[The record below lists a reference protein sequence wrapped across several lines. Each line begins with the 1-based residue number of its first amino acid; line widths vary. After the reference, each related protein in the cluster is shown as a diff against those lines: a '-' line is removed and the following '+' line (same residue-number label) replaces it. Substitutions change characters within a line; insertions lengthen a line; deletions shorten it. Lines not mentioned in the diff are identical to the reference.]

1 LDDTLALGPA
11 RGWRLKMDKEIK
23 EKMVLVS
30 QHLIKMLN
38 LASEAFRKP
47 TEKSFEEAEE
57 VKDRILRDSSE
68 LTSFIISKNPS
79 SEKGKGWVKPYLSI
93 ASSFDRMTYNIEGI
107 LDRLRAKS
115 ENHILFS
122 HQAVKEVIDIFQEVM
137 RLLEYLPKLITTENK
152 LLGQR
157 IGEEGKSVFEAANA
171 YSEEHE
177 ERLIQG
183 ICVPKH
189 SPIYLGILESLKGVM
204 VHTLEVS
211 GKIVS
216 ISSTS

>member
-1 LDDTLALGPA
+1 
-11 RGWRLKMDKEIK
+11 
-23 EKMVLVS
+23 MVLVC
-30 QHLIKMLN
+30 QNLMKMLN
-38 LASEAFRKP
+38 LASVAFREP
-47 TEKSFEEAEE
+47 TGKSFKEAEE
-57 VKDRILRDSSE
+57 VKDTILQYSSE
-68 LTSFIISKNPS
+68 LTSFIISKSPS
-79 SEKGKGWVKPYLSI
+79 TEKGKGWAKPYLSI

-107 LDRLRAKS
+107 LDRVRGKS

-122 HQAVKEVIDIFQEVM
+122 DGAVKEVNDIFQEAM
-137 RLLEYLPKLITTENK
+137 RLLEYLPNLITTENK

-157 IGEEGKSVFEAANA
+157 IGEEGKSVFEIVNT

-183 ICVPKH
+183 ICEPKH
-189 SPIYLGILESLKGVM
+189 SPVYLGILESLKGVM

-216 ISSTS
+216 ISSKS

>member
-1 LDDTLALGPA
+1 
-11 RGWRLKMDKEIK
+11 MDKEIK
-23 EKMVLVS
+23 GKMVLVC
-30 QHLIKMLN
+30 QNLMKMLN
-38 LASEAFRKP
+38 LASVAFREP
-47 TEKSFEEAEE
+47 TGKSFKEAEE
-57 VKDRILRDSSE
+57 VKDTILQYSSK
-68 LTSFIISKNPS
+68 LTSFIISKSPS
-79 SEKGKGWVKPYLSI
+79 SEKGKGWAKPYLSI

-107 LDRLRAKS
+107 LERVRGKS

-122 HQAVKEVIDIFQEVM
+122 DGAVREVNDIFQEAM
-137 RLLEYLPKLITTENK
+137 RLLEYLPNLITTENK

-157 IGEEGKSVFEAANA
+157 IGEEGKSVFEIVNT

-183 ICVPKH
+183 ICEPKH
-189 SPIYLGILESLKGVM
+189 SPVYLGILESLKGVM

-216 ISSTS
+216 ISSKS

>member
-1 LDDTLALGPA
+1 
-11 RGWRLKMDKEIK
+11 MDKEMK

-30 QHLIKMLN
+30 QHLIKMLS

-47 TEKSFEEAEE
+47 TEKPFKEAEK
-57 VKDRILRDSSE
+57 VKTRILQGSSK
-68 LTSFIISKNPS
+68 LTSFIISKSPP
-79 SEKGKGWVKPYLSI
+79 SEKGKRWAKPYLSI

-122 HQAVKEVIDIFQEVM
+122 HQAVKEVNDILQEVM
-137 RLLEYLPKLITTENK
+137 RLLEYLPRLITTENK

-157 IGEEGKSVFEAANA
+157 IGEEGRSVFEVVNV

-183 ICVPKH
+183 VCVPEH
-189 SPIYLGILESLKGVM
+189 SPIYLGILESLKGVT

-216 ISSTS
+216 ICSKS

>member
-1 LDDTLALGPA
+1 
-11 RGWRLKMDKEIK
+11 MDKEIK
-23 EKMVLVS
+23 GKMVLVC
-30 QHLIKMLN
+30 QNLMKMLN
-38 LASEAFRKP
+38 LASVAFREP
-47 TEKSFEEAEE
+47 TGKSFKEAEE
-57 VKDRILRDSSE
+57 VKDTILQYSSE
-68 LTSFIISKNPS
+68 LTSFIISKSPS
-79 SEKGKGWVKPYLSI
+79 SEKGKGWAKPYLSI

-107 LDRLRAKS
+107 LDRIRGKS

-122 HQAVKEVIDIFQEVM
+122 DGAVKEVNDIFQEAM
-137 RLLEYLPKLITTENK
+137 RLLEYLPNLITTENK

-157 IGEEGKSVFEAANA
+157 IGEEGKSVFEIVNT

-183 ICVPKH
+183 VCEPKH
-189 SPIYLGILESLKGVM
+189 SPVYLGILESLKGVM

-216 ISSTS
+216 ISSKS

>member
-1 LDDTLALGPA
+1 
-11 RGWRLKMDKEIK
+11 MDKEIK
-23 EKMVLVS
+23 GKMVLVC
-30 QHLIKMLN
+30 QNLMKMLN
-38 LASEAFRKP
+38 LASMAFREP
-47 TEKSFEEAEE
+47 TGKSFKEAEE
-57 VKDRILRDSSE
+57 VKDTILQYSSE
-68 LTSFIISKNPS
+68 LTSFIISKSPS
-79 SEKGKGWVKPYLSI
+79 SARGKGWAKPYLSI

-107 LDRLRAKS
+107 LERVRGKS

-122 HQAVKEVIDIFQEVM
+122 DGAVKEVNDIFQEAM
-137 RLLEYLPKLITTENK
+137 RLLEYLPNLITTENK

-157 IGEEGKSVFEAANA
+157 IGEEGKSVFEIVNT

-183 ICVPKH
+183 VCEPKH
-189 SPIYLGILESLKGVM
+189 SPVYLGILESLKGVM

-216 ISSTS
+216 ISSKS

>member
-1 LDDTLALGPA
+1 
-11 RGWRLKMDKEIK
+11 MDKEIK
-23 EKMVLVS
+23 GKMVLVC
-30 QHLIKMLN
+30 QNLMKMLN
-38 LASEAFRKP
+38 LASVAFREP
-47 TEKSFEEAEE
+47 TGKSFKEAEE
-57 VKDRILRDSSE
+57 VKDTILQYSSE
-68 LTSFIISKNPS
+68 LTSFIISKSPS
-79 SEKGKGWVKPYLSI
+79 SEKGKGWAKPYLSI

-107 LDRLRAKS
+107 LERVRGKS

-122 HQAVKEVIDIFQEVM
+122 DGAVREVNDIFQEAM
-137 RLLEYLPKLITTENK
+137 RLLEYLPNLITTENK

-157 IGEEGKSVFEAANA
+157 IGEEGKSVFEIVNT

-183 ICVPKH
+183 ICEPKH
-189 SPIYLGILESLKGVM
+189 SPVYLGILESLKGVM

-216 ISSTS
+216 ISSKS

>member
-1 LDDTLALGPA
+1 
-11 RGWRLKMDKEIK
+11 MDQEMK
-23 EKMVLVS
+23 EKMILVC
-30 QHLIKMLN
+30 QNLTKMLE
-38 LASEAFRKP
+38 LAFEGFRRSEEKPFR
-47 TEKSFEEAEE
+47 EAEE
-57 VKDRILRDSSE
+57 VKDRIHHHSSE
-68 LTSFIISKNPS
+68 LTGFIISKSPS
-79 SEKGKGWVKPYLSI
+79 SEKGREWAKPYLSI

-115 ENHILFS
+115 QNHILFS
-122 HQAVKEVIDIFQEVM
+122 DQAVKEVNDVFQEAM
-137 RLLEYLPKLITTENK
+137 RLLRSLPDLITTGNK
-152 LLGQR
+152 TLAQR
-157 IGEEGKSVFEAANA
+157 IGEEGRSMFKIANG

-189 SPIYLGILESLKGVM
+189 SPIYLGIIESLKGVM

-216 ISSTS
+216 LSSKS

>member
-1 LDDTLALGPA
+1 
-11 RGWRLKMDKEIK
+11 MDKEIK
-23 EKMVLVS
+23 ERMVLVCQS
-30 QHLIKMLN
+30 LMRMLD

-47 TEKSFEEAEE
+47 AEKSFKEAER
-57 VKDRILRDSSE
+57 VKDRILQYSSE
-68 LTSFIISKNPS
+68 LTSFIISKSPS
-79 SEKGKGWVKPYLSI
+79 SEKGKAWTKPYLSI

-115 ENHILFS
+115 ENHVLFS
-122 HQAVKEVIDIFQEVM
+122 EGAVKEVNDIFQETI
-137 RLLEYLPKLITTENK
+137 RLLEYLPNLITTGNK

-157 IGEEGKSVFEAANA
+157 VGEEGRSVFEIANA

-183 ICVPKH
+183 ICEPEH
-189 SPIYLGILESLKGVM
+189 SPIYLGILESLKGVT
-204 VHTLEVS
+204 VHILEVS

-216 ISSTS
+216 ISPKS

>member
-1 LDDTLALGPA
+1 
-11 RGWRLKMDKEIK
+11 MDKEIK
-23 EKMVLVS
+23 GKMVLVC
-30 QHLIKMLN
+30 QNLMKMLN
-38 LASEAFRKP
+38 LASVAFREP
-47 TEKSFEEAEE
+47 TGKSFKEAEE
-57 VKDRILRDSSE
+57 VKDTILQYSSE
-68 LTSFIISKNPS
+68 LTSFIISKSPS
-79 SEKGKGWVKPYLSI
+79 TEKGKGWAKPYLSI

-107 LDRLRAKS
+107 LDRIRGKS

-122 HQAVKEVIDIFQEVM
+122 DGAVKEVNDIFQEAM
-137 RLLEYLPKLITTENK
+137 RLLEYLPNLITTENK

-157 IGEEGKSVFEAANA
+157 IGEEGRSVFEIVNT

-183 ICVPKH
+183 ICEPKH
-189 SPIYLGILESLKGVM
+189 SPVYLGILESLKGVM

-216 ISSTS
+216 ISSKS